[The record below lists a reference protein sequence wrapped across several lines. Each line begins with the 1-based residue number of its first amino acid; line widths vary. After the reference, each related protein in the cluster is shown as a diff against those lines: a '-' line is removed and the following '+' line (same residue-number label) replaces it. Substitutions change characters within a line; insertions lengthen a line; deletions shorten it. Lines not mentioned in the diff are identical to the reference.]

1 MLKLVN
7 GLLDFSR
14 LEAGEPIG
22 TFQPS
27 DVAQL
32 TRDIAAMFRA
42 TAARAGLRLSVDCP
56 PLAETVYV
64 DREAWERIVSNLL
77 SNALKFTPVGG
88 IDVRVRHEFRRAV
101 LTVQDTGIGIRERG
115 SGRHL
120 LAFLPRR
127 RSGSPDV

>member
-22 TFQPS
+22 TFQPT

-32 TRDIAAMFRA
+32 TRDVAAMFRS

-64 DREAWERIVSNLL
+64 DREAWERIISNLL
-77 SNALKFTPVGG
+77 SNALKFTPVGV
-88 IDVRVRHEFRRAV
+88 IDVRVR
-101 LTVQDTGIGIRERG
+101 RELECVVDGAGHRHRDREG
-115 SGRHL
+115 GPRRHL
-120 LAFLPRR
+120 LSFLPRR
-127 RSGSPDV
+127 RPGSPNV